1 MSSHMQRTRAVLKKR
16 GIINQIVE
24 RYFPKSRKYPF
35 GCKEDFLNIIDLI
48 ALDDGILGIQICGSD
63 YQSHV
68 RKIREQKTNTI
79 AWLENGGRFEIHSWR
94 KYLKKRGGKAKE
106 WKCKITDVLLHD
118 GEIYFEERG

>member
-1 MSSHMQRTRAVLKKR
+1 MSHMQRTRAELKKR

-48 ALDDGILGIQICGSD
+48 ALNDGILGVQICGSD

-79 AWLENGGRFEIHSWR
+79 ACWKMAGGLRFIPGVS
-94 KYLKKRGGKAKE
+94 
-106 WKCKITDVLLHD
+106 I
-118 GEIYFEERG
+118 